1 VRNLAERLQRLP
13 YVRAAIALALAL
25 ILVADVYL
33 LADDEGTPVSVEN
46 AVERF
51 RSEGGAVADVGAATP
66 TTEVAAPPT
75 TAAPPPPSSTTT
87 TARRA
92 ARPPAS
98 PAAAAPGGTGPPP
111 ASVLRPAPGVYRYQ
125 TVGFERLSLLGASR
139 SYPGETTRTVRHG
152 GGCTWSMRL
161 VLLAEHQEEH
171 SFCGTAKTL
180 DATGNTTSV
189 TWFGFA
195 STVNLVCD
203 QPLREADRGAP
214 PGTTTPFSC
223 RQGTDSTFSGTTT
236 IGGEATA
243 VVDGQARRAWRLD
256 VRGTFEGQTRGTV
269 VVSELIDQ
277 EDGGVLFE
285 QRTTELTQRSPL
297 GDVTYRQEA
306 TFTLS
311 SRSPTT

>member
-1 VRNLAERLQRLP
+1 MVNLAARLERLP
-13 YVRAAIALALAL
+13 YLRAALALILAL

-33 LADDEGTPVSVEN
+33 LARDEGTPVSVEN

-51 RSEGGAVADVGAATP
+51 RSEGGALAEVAPVTP
-66 TTEVAAPPT
+66 TTEAPAAPAT
-75 TAAPPPPSSTTT
+75 SAPPPPATTT
-87 TARRA
+87 TTRRIT
-92 ARPPAS
+92 RTPPSA
-98 PAAAAPGGTGPPP
+98 PAAAPGGEAPRP

-139 SYPGETTRTVRHG
+139 RYPAETTRTVRHG
-152 GGCTWSMRL
+152 GGCSWSMRL

-171 SFCGTAKTL
+171 SFCGTTTTL

-195 STVNLVCD
+195 STVELVCD
-203 QPLREADRGAP
+203 RPLHEADRNAP
-214 PGTTTPFSC
+214 PGTSTPFLC

-236 IGGEATA
+236 IGSEASV
-243 VVDGQARRAWRLD
+243 VVDGQVRRAWRLD

-285 QRTTELTQRSPL
+285 QRTTDLTQRSPL
-297 GDVTYRQEA
+297 GDVTYHQEV

-311 SRSPTT
+311 SLSPTT